1 MTSFDQE
8 YKKTIQERSDSF
20 MKHVATVIAE
30 DYATAFR
37 SSDEINDSTEIPREL
52 RHSLQGIVADF
63 EKRDRR
69 RLRMKQSRRIGKIAA
84 AVFLCFVM
92 VSTILVVSVEAFR
105 LKVIDFIMTDHGEYV
120 DLNPAESGTVSDAV
134 RDRLP
139 ETWEDAFYPS
149 MLPEGYIFGDAYD
162 LGKSKTILFVNEKQE
177 TITITF
183 TPIEQGQRMADS
195 EGSNVERI
203 TINGNPGICFTKE
216 ERTILHWSQSGYEFN
231 LIAFLPED
239 ASIEIAENMKYV
251 NFK

>member
-52 RHSLQGIVADF
+52 HHSLQGIIVDF
-63 EKRDRR
+63 EKRDRQ
-69 RLRMKQSRRIGKIAA
+69 RLRMKQSKRIGKIAA

-120 DLNPAESGTVSDAV
+120 DLNPTESGTVSDAV

-139 ETWEDAFYPS
+139 ETWEDVFYPS
-149 MLPEGYIFGDAYD
+149 ILPKGYVFGDAYG
-162 LGKSKTILFVNEKQE
+162 LGKSKTVLFVNEKQE

-239 ASIEIAENMKYV
+239 ASIEIAESMKYV
-251 NFK
+251 NLK